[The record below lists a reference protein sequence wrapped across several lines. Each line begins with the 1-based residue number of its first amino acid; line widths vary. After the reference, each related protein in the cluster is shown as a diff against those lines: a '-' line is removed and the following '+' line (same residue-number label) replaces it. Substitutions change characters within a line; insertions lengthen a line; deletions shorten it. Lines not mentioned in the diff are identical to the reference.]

1 MELKTTDNPI
11 DSAGPAKQ
19 VLSNLFYGWGYNF
32 YRKENQLRAD
42 DLLIRAKVSEML
54 AAIRAHLA
62 GLERDWRRERLPA
75 PTREHP
81 FPDAAAVATAQ
92 ALQHAQ
98 QGVETLETKVRTA
111 PVPEM
116 DRVTQR
122 HVNESDALE
131 RLAAVDGEL
140 VMAAKSALDAMAGL
154 RDPATAVNEASAILS
169 QSGFEALLA
178 RRAEVLSVLASS

>member
-11 DSAGPAKQ
+11 ESAGPAKQ

-54 AAIRAHLA
+54 AAMRAHLA
-62 GLERDWRRERLPA
+62 ALERDWRREHLPA

-81 FPDAAAVATAQ
+81 FPDAAAVSTAQ
-92 ALQHAQ
+92 ALQRAQ
-98 QGVETLETKVRTA
+98 QGVEALETKIRTA

-122 HVNESDALE
+122 HVNERDALE

-140 VMAAKSALDAMAGL
+140 VMAAKSALDAAAGL
-154 RDPATAVNEASAILS
+154 LDPATAANGLSAILA
-169 QSGFEALLA
+169 QSGMEALLV
-178 RRAEVLSVLASS
+178 RRAEVLSVIAMA

>member
-1 MELKTTDNPI
+1 MELKTTENPI
-11 DSAGPAKQ
+11 ETADPATQ

-54 AAIRAHLA
+54 GQMRAHLA
-62 GLERDWRRERLPA
+62 GLERDWRREHLPA

-81 FPDAAAVATAQ
+81 FPDAAAIATAQ
-92 ALQHAQ
+92 ALQRAQ
-98 QGVETLETKVRTA
+98 QGLESLETKVRTA

-122 HVNESDALE
+122 HVNERDALE
-131 RLAAVDGEL
+131 RLAAVDGDL
-140 VMAAKSALDAMAGL
+140 VMAVKSVFDAAAGL
-154 RDPATAVNEASAILS
+154 LDPATAAGALSAILAH
-169 QSGFEALLA
+169 SGVDALLA
-178 RRAEVLSVLASS
+178 RRAEVLSVVAVT

>member
-11 DSAGPAKQ
+11 ESAGAAKQ
-19 VLSNLFYGWGYNF
+19 LLSNLFYGWGYNF
-32 YRKENQLRAD
+32 YRNENQLRAD

-54 AAIRAHLA
+54 AAMRAHLA
-62 GLERDWRRERLPA
+62 GLERDWRREHLPA

-92 ALQHAQ
+92 GLQRVQ
-98 QGVETLETKVRTA
+98 QGIEALETKVRTA

-122 HVNESDALE
+122 HVNERDALE
-131 RLAAVDGEL
+131 RLAAVDGDL
-140 VMAAKSALDAMAGL
+140 VMAAKSALDAATGL
-154 RDPATAVNEASAILS
+154 LDPATAAHDLSAILA
-169 QSGFEALLA
+169 QSGMETLLA
-178 RRAEVLSVLASS
+178 RRAEVLSVVAVA

>member
-1 MELKTTDNPI
+1 MELKTTENPI
-11 DSAGPAKQ
+11 DAAGPAKQ

-62 GLERDWRRERLPA
+62 GLERDWRREHLPA

-92 ALQHAQ
+92 ALQRAQ
-98 QGVETLETKVRTA
+98 QSVESLETKVRTA

-122 HVNESDALE
+122 HVNEHDALE
-131 RLAAVDGEL
+131 RLASVDGDL
-140 VMAAKSALDAMAGL
+140 VMATKSALDASAGL
-154 RDPATAVNEASAILS
+154 LDPATAASDLSAILV
-169 QSGFEALLA
+169 QSGMETLLA
-178 RRAEVLSVLASS
+178 QRAEVLSIIAMA

>member
-1 MELKTTDNPI
+1 MELKTTENPI
-11 DSAGPAKQ
+11 ETAGPARQ

-42 DLLIRAKVSEML
+42 DLLIRGKVSEML
-54 AAIRAHLA
+54 AAMRAHLA

-92 ALQHAQ
+92 GLQRAQ
-98 QGVETLETKVRTA
+98 QGIESLETKVRTA

-116 DRVTQR
+116 DRVMQR
-122 HVNESDALE
+122 HVNERDALE
-131 RLAAVDGEL
+131 RLAAVDGDL
-140 VMAAKSALDAMAGL
+140 VLAAKSALDAVAGL
-154 RDPATAVNEASAILS
+154 PDPATATAGVAAILA
-169 QSGFEALLA
+169 QSGMEALLA
-178 RRAEVLSVLASS
+178 RRAEVLSAVAMA

>member
-11 DSAGPAKQ
+11 ESAGPVKQ

-54 AAIRAHLA
+54 GVMRAHLA
-62 GLERDWRRERLPA
+62 ALERDWRREHLPA

-92 ALQHAQ
+92 GLQRVQ
-98 QGVETLETKVRTA
+98 QGIESLETKVRTA

-122 HVNESDALE
+122 HVNERDALE

-140 VMAAKSALDAMAGL
+140 VLAAKSALDVVAGL
-154 RDPATAVNEASAILS
+154 LDPATAASELAAVLA
-169 QSGFEALLA
+169 QSGMETLLV
-178 RRAEVLSVLASS
+178 RRAEVLSVIAVV

>member
-1 MELKTTDNPI
+1 MELKTVGNPI
-11 DSAGPAKQ
+11 DAAGPARQ

-42 DLLIRAKVSEML
+42 DLLIRGKVSEML
-54 AAIRAHLA
+54 SAARAHLA
-62 GLERDWRRERLPA
+62 GLERDWRRAHLPP

-92 ALQHAQ
+92 SLQRAQ
-98 QGVETLETKVRTA
+98 QAIESLETRVRTA

-116 DRVTQR
+116 DRVMQR
-122 HVNESDALE
+122 HADEGEVLE

-140 VMAAKSALDAMAGL
+140 VMAAKAMLDAVTEMHDAAAAATGLAPIPQQAGM
-154 RDPATAVNEASAILS
+154 D
-169 QSGFEALLA
+169 ALLA
-178 RRAEVLSVLASS
+178 RRSDVLSAIALA

>member
-11 DSAGPAKQ
+11 ESAGAVKQ

-54 AAIRAHLA
+54 AAMRAHVA
-62 GLERDWRRERLPA
+62 ELERNWRREHLPA

-92 ALQHAQ
+92 GLQRAQ
-98 QGVETLETKVRTA
+98 QGIESLETKVRTA

-122 HVNESDALE
+122 HVNERDALE
-131 RLAAVDGEL
+131 RLAAVDGDL
-140 VMAAKSALDAMAGL
+140 VMAAKSALDAVLGL
-154 RDPATAVNEASAILS
+154 RDPATAASGLTAILA
-169 QSGFEALLA
+169 QSGMQALLA
-178 RRAEVLSVLASS
+178 QRGEVLTVIAMA

>member
-1 MELKTTDNPI
+1 MALKKTDNPI
-11 DSAGPAKQ
+11 ESAGAVKQ

-42 DLLIRAKVSEML
+42 DLLIRGKVSEML
-54 AAIRAHLA
+54 AAMRAHLA
-62 GLERDWRRERLPA
+62 SLERDWRRERLPA

-81 FPDAAAVATAQ
+81 FPDSAAVATAQ
-92 ALQHAQ
+92 ALQRAQ
-98 QGVETLETKVRTA
+98 QGIEALETKVRTA

-122 HVNESDALE
+122 HVNERDALE

-140 VMAAKSALDAMAGL
+140 VMAAKSAFDASTAL
-154 RDPATAVNEASAILS
+154 LDPAAAAGELSAILA
-169 QSGFEALLA
+169 QSGIEALLA
-178 RRAEVLSVLASS
+178 RRAEVLSAVAVA